1 MVNLHKLTQ
10 ANDLKIKTL
19 FLNDL
24 KQETFLYDID
34 VIKHMVNAT
43 DKVDKVNVALKKLRD
58 ERLTKLY
65 AEIVKTIPNKDFE
78 LMVDQVQELITR
90 TKLKLTHHELTAI
103 TDSFYKLEEPTRNR
117 LDLADKF
124 FIEIDHAN
132 SQIVQ
137 GKDSVGLFYT

>member
-43 DKVDKVNVALKKLRD
+43 DKVIA
-58 ERLTKLY
+58 
-65 AEIVKTIPNKDFE
+65 
-78 LMVDQVQELITR
+78 
-90 TKLKLTHHELTAI
+90 
-103 TDSFYKLEEPTRNR
+103 
-117 LDLADKF
+117 
-124 FIEIDHAN
+124 
-132 SQIVQ
+132 
-137 GKDSVGLFYT
+137 